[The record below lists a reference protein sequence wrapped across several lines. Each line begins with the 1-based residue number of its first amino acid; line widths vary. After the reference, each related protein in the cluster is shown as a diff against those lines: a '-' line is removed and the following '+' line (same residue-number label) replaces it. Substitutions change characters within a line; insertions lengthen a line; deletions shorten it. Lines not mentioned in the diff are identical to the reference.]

1 MQHDTRTPA
10 GKVAV
15 DPNHGLP
22 AGVLG
27 PVALIGPH
35 LLEKEAAVGCMA
47 KDGPR
52 RGLPA
57 SRDRE
62 MKQEARTEKL
72 TSEENA

>member
-10 GKVAV
+10 RKVAV

-35 LLEKEAAVGCMA
+35 LLEKEAAVGIRA
-47 KDGPR
+47 KNGRRAQSPR
-52 RGLPA
+52 ERN
-57 SRDRE
+57 RE
-62 MKQEARTEKL
+62 TKESHQQKKLTTEK
-72 TSEENA
+72 TA

>member
-10 GKVAV
+10 RKV

-35 LLEKEAAVGCMA
+35 LLEKEAAVAVRA
-47 KDGPR
+47 KNGRGAVSPR
-52 RGLPA
+52 A
-57 SRDRE
+57 KRE
-62 MKQEARTEKL
+62 TTERHQQKK
-72 TSEENA
+72 TDD

>member
-10 GKVAV
+10 RKVAV

-35 LLEKEAAVGCMA
+35 LLEKEAAVEGQ
-47 KDGPR
+47 GEEWPR
-52 RGLPA
+52 RSHPRGA
-57 SRDRE
+57 NRE
-62 MKQEARTEKL
+62 TKETAPKEKL
-72 TSEENA
+72 TTEKTA